1 MNEIQNKLTE
11 DETVLLLIDYLEANG
26 YVIEDYCLGHKRG
39 IDIVSSKNNKK
50 FLVEVKGAKAND
62 NSPIK
67 KRKFFDSG
75 QLKDHLGKAIV
86 KSLETQKVYNDAD
99 VGIAHPDDEYIRK
112 TIGSVTPELKKLG
125 ISHLWVNKNGKVE
138 FD

>member
-11 DETVLLLIDYLEANG
+11 DKTVLLLIDYLKAKN
-26 YVIEDYCLGHKRG
+26 YKIEDYCLGHKRG
-39 IDIVSSKNNKK
+39 IDIISSKENKK
-50 FLVEVKGAKAND
+50 FLIEVKGAKAND

-75 QLKDHLGKAIV
+75 QIKDHLGKAIV
-86 KSLETQKVYNDAD
+86 KSLETQNEFKNAD
-99 VGIAHPDDEYIRK
+99 IGIAHPDDEYIRK
-112 TIGSVTPELKKLG
+112 TIGSITPKLKMIG
-125 ISHLWVNKNGKVE
+125 IKHLWVNNNGGVE

>member
-1 MNEIQNKLTE
+1 MDDIQNKLTE
-11 DETVLLLIDYLEANG
+11 DKTVLLLIDYLKANG
-26 YVIEDYCLGHKRG
+26 YVIEDYCLGHNRG
-39 IDIVSSKNNKK
+39 IDIISSKNNKK
-50 FLVEVKGAKAND
+50 FLIEVKGAKAYD

-75 QLKDHLGKAIV
+75 QLKAHLGKAIV
-86 KSLETQKVYNDAD
+86 KSLETQKEYKDAD

-112 TIGSVTPELKKLG
+112 TIGSVTPELKRIG